1 MNKKY
6 NIIILCG
13 VNPYS
18 GGGIIALDM
27 MNAFEEDGH
36 EVKIISNEYFEFK
49 DKNIIS
55 ISRKKEKKSF
65 INIYSLNKT
74 RKRILQFLKKSES
87 LSKYNMFS
95 LKKQVKISYSK
106 CIVKKLNKNPDFF
119 IYMFS
124 HNFLTPNDLK
134 FIYNKTNSKILF
146 WLMDSAAMTGG
157 CHFTWNCKGYVE
169 YCGNCPGIKS
179 NKNNDLTNK
188 NMLQKHEVFNQIEL
202 YAIYGGE
209 KMKQMLLE
217 SSLFKDKEI
226 YKAPPPID
234 KDYYTNALREKSCEE
249 LEFPKNKKLIF
260 IAANQLSSERK
271 GMKILLQA
279 LDGLSKQLADEDRK
293 NIFLIIAG
301 NNIKAIEKDIPFEY
315 KYLGFLPH
323 DGFAK
328 AIRSVHLFICPSIE
342 DYGPMVINQSFMS
355 GTPVVAFDMGVASEI
370 IHTGITGYRA
380 KLGDVEDLTKGIK
393 YVLDLN
399 AEKWQ
404 SMSDNC
410 RALALNEFSVE
421 RVRNYFYHAFTEI
434 LNDKN

>member
-1 MNKKY
+1 
-6 NIIILCG
+6 
-13 VNPYS
+13 
-18 GGGIIALDM
+18 
-27 MNAFEEDGH
+27 
-36 EVKIISNEYFEFK
+36 
-49 DKNIIS
+49 
-55 ISRKKEKKSF
+55 
-65 INIYSLNKT
+65 
-74 RKRILQFLKKSES
+74 
-87 LSKYNMFS
+87 
-95 LKKQVKISYSK
+95 
-106 CIVKKLNKNPDFF
+106 
-119 IYMFS
+119 MFS

-249 LEFPKNKKLIF
+249 LGFPKNKKLIF

-301 NNIKAIEKDIPFEY
+301 NNIKAIEKDIPFQY

-393 YVLDLN
+393 YLLDLN

-421 RVRNYFYHAFTEI
+421 RVRNYFYHAFAEI
-434 LNDKN
+434 LNNKN